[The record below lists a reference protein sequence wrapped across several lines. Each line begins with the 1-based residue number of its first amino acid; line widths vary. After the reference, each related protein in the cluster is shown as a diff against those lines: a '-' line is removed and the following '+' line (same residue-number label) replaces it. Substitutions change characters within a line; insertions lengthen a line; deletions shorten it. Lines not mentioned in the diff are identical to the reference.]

1 MSEIIIYSS
10 SDNATQIEVT
20 FDNETIWLSLNQIAA
35 LFGRDKSLISR
46 HLKNIFQTNE
56 LVFEATIAK
65 NTTVQKRNNNE
76 LGFVNLV
83 TTKNN

>member
-65 NTTVQKRNNNE
+65 NATVQKRNNNE